1 MRLLKI
7 ATAYPAYLVR
17 FYSKHPALR
26 DKTYAQQKAAFDYDG
41 FGWPGWTKALQ
52 PLGYEVVEL
61 LSNAGPLQKA
71 WADEQ
76 GIKYRKKYWFNEIV
90 EAQVI
95 QEKPDVLFIADY
107 NVFTFEWV
115 KELREKC
122 PSIRLVLGWC
132 GAPFFDPSIFKGYDL
147 TLSCIPELVD
157 KFHQLGF
164 KSEHIHHGFDPLVL
178 ERINNDTEPDIDCSF
193 IGQLVRNSQFHL
205 ERDHILEQLVSQIDI
220 RIFSPSADMGL
231 GENFKS
237 QIKLGAYYL
246 LSLFKSIGIQ
256 ENMLRNI
263 PLLRKAADWRTPPVS
278 PVNPKLKTHLNSA
291 VFGLEMFQ
299 TLRNSKLTLNSHIDV
314 SPRSASNVRLF
325 EATGVGTCL
334 ITDWKENISELF
346 EPDKEVVTYK
356 SPAECVEKAKWLLQ
370 NHAQRKAIAKAGQSR
385 TLRDHTFARR
395 AERLDEII
403 KRMV

>member
-1 MRLLKI
+1 M
-7 ATAYPAYLVR
+7 
-17 FYSKHPALR
+17 
-26 DKTYAQQKAAFDYDG
+26 
-41 FGWPGWTKALQ
+41 
-52 PLGYEVVEL
+52 
-61 LSNAGPLQKA
+61 
-71 WADEQ
+71 
-76 GIKYRKKYWFNEIV
+76 
-90 EAQVI
+90 
-95 QEKPDVLFIADY
+95 
-107 NVFTFEWV
+107 
-115 KELREKC
+115 
-122 PSIRLVLGWC
+122 
-132 GAPFFDPSIFKGYDL
+132 
-147 TLSCIPELVD
+147 
-157 KFHQLGF
+157 GF